1 MRMLSREEHKRRSDN
16 LKRARESVKSC
27 ERELKIFGYLPGQVI
42 YYLGDYP
49 APMSITPTKYDFDL
63 LKTYAENGVDLIQV
77 HEEWNDTIEK
87 YGSDK
92 WHSCDPEGMKKFV
105 DLCHYF
111 GIKIIPYCSSS
122 YIHQKSKYYRE
133 SFSRTTKGCVD
144 MHYSYRYGWAG
155 SDEWRAF
162 IIPRMLL

>member
-1 MRMLSREEHKRRSDN
+1 MRMLSVEEHKRRSDN

-133 SFSRTTKGCVD
+133 SFSRTQKGCVD